1 MDAFPPSVTDAI
13 GAKFAESAG
22 VDAEKVTVVVAS
34 ASVLLTIAIEA
45 ASADEAAAVVTTV
58 SAQVSDAASA
68 QAFLEAAV
76 PGIQVQE
83 VTSPPQAPV
92 VDGELIAVEGEEEKK
107 GASMLM
113 IIVAAWPQPSP
124 WP

>member
-22 VDAEKVTVVVAS
+22 VEAEKVTVTVTS

-45 ASADEAAAVVTTV
+45 ASDGEAAAMATTV
-58 SAQVSDAASA
+58 SAQVSDAATA

-76 PGIQVQE
+76 PGILVKE
-83 VTSPPQAPV
+83 VMSRPRAPV
-92 VDGELIAVEGEEEKK
+92 VEGEEEEK
-107 GASMLM
+107 GTSMLM
-113 IIVAAWPQPSP
+113 IIVVA
-124 WP
+124 